1 MKIISQISTFDYE
14 EIEILGDLER
24 CKLLI
29 DNVPDR
35 EIVYKLMQI
44 RGKGRNEYP
53 IIPVWNSIL
62 IMPLIECSTVEQLR
76 RELSRNSD
84 LRKLCGFED
93 ANYYYGKCKLV
104 PPAKAYSNMFKNLKN
119 IEPLLKECFYKLRKF
134 MYDNLKNFGKDTA
147 EDGKIF
153 LSKAKRPED
162 SEGTDGRS
170 ESDADY
176 TFKQVYQKDAK
187 GMTKTRRIKYF
198 GFRVHILG
206 DTKYELPI
214 EYTVTKASLSERDQ
228 LIKHLEM
235 LPEDLI
241 NNMETLSA
249 DKGYDGKKIIEKI
262 KEYGI
267 KPVIDIKNSWKDG
280 EKTRQYK
287 NTNIIYTYD
296 GKVSYVKEDGR
307 IIPLK
312 YLGYDKTKETL
323 RYGYEGRVYS
333 IELTYEPKIFTPI
346 ARDSK
351 KWKRIYNN
359 RTAIER
365 INGRLDRDFNLENH
379 KVRGLK
385 KATVLIDI
393 MMIGML
399 SMAKGHI
406 INNHLDKLRCLKTI

>member
-35 EIVYKLMQI
+35 EIVSKLIQI

-104 PPAKAYSNMFKNLKN
+104 PSAKAYSNMFKNLKN

-147 EDGKIF
+147 KDGKIF
-153 LSKAKRPED
+153 LSKAKKPED

-296 GKVSYVKEDGR
+296 GKVSYVKDDGR

>member
-1 MKIISQISTFDYE
+1 
-14 EIEILGDLER
+14 
-24 CKLLI
+24 
-29 DNVPDR
+29 
-35 EIVYKLMQI
+35 
-44 RGKGRNEYP
+44 
-53 IIPVWNSIL
+53 
-62 IMPLIECSTVEQLR
+62 
-76 RELSRNSD
+76 
-84 LRKLCGFED
+84 
-93 ANYYYGKCKLV
+93 
-104 PPAKAYSNMFKNLKN
+104 
-119 IEPLLKECFYKLRKF
+119 

-296 GKVSYVKEDGR
+296 GKVSYVKDDGR

>member
-1 MKIISQISTFDYE
+1 M
-14 EIEILGDLER
+14 
-24 CKLLI
+24 
-29 DNVPDR
+29 PDR
-35 EIVYKLMQI
+35 EIVSKLIQI

-296 GKVSYVKEDGR
+296 GKVSYVKDDGR